1 MRSPTE
7 SPLLMLQQL
16 RRWAL
21 RDALASRLHH
31 HVPGGVVRER
41 RWAVRFIRPRQ
52 VLEMIGVSRSTL
64 RRMVR
69 EGSFPQPVRI
79 TQRSAGYV
87 LEAVEAW
94 MEARTQGLTW
104 EAASASAASLRNE
117 PSPRAR
123 TKLALA

>member
-1 MRSPTE
+1 M
-7 SPLLMLQQL
+7 
-16 RRWAL
+16 
-21 RDALASRLHH
+21 
-31 HVPGGVVRER
+31 G

-52 VLEMIGVSRSTL
+52 VLEMIGVSRRTL
-64 RRMVR
+64 RRMVQ

-79 TQRSAGYV
+79 TKRNAGYV

-104 EAASASAASLRNE
+104 EAASANAASLINE

-123 TKLALA
+123 SKLALAHRVGGVHG